1 MKSHRTTWIA
11 VATLSAA
18 ILTGCAG
25 RWERPLQAD
34 GSYCYVFGKQKKSV
48 CTPEAV
54 PSAAADLQAK
64 KFAADTASFTLY
76 VVRHRLN
83 DGIAPVPIAIDGT
96 KPVVT
101 VPESMV
107 RMRLKP
113 GSHQLTAT
121 WNGQTVSQT
130 VQGQAGEVQ
139 FVQLAG
145 SVWAWGSEYR
155 LEAGDDE
162 QARKLALKSRLVADV
177 GMGAL

>member
-1 MKSHRTTWIA
+1 MKSRRITWIA
-11 VATLSAA
+11 MATLSSAA
-18 ILTGCAG
+18 LAGCAS

-34 GSYCYVFGKQKKSV
+34 GSYCYVFGKQKRSV

-64 KFAADTASFTLY
+64 QFAADTAAFTLY
-76 VVRHRLN
+76 VVRHRMN
-83 DGIAPVPIAIDGT
+83 DGIVQVPIAIDGS

-107 RMRLKP
+107 RARLKP
-113 GSHQLTAT
+113 GPHQITAT

-130 VQGQAGEVQ
+130 VQGQAGEVR

-145 SVWAWGSEYR
+145 SVWAWGSEYK
-155 LEAGDDE
+155 LETGDDQ

-177 GMGAL
+177 GAL

>member
-1 MKSHRTTWIA
+1 MKPHRIAWIA
-11 VATLSAA
+11 MATLSAA
-18 ILTGCAG
+18 ALAGCAS

-64 KFAADTASFTLY
+64 QFAADTAAFTLY
-76 VVRHRLN
+76 VVRHSSN
-83 DGIAPVPIAIDGT
+83 DGIVRVPIAVDGSA
-96 KPVVT
+96 PMVT

-113 GSHQLTAT
+113 GSHQITAT
-121 WNGQTVSQT
+121 WNGKTVSQA

-145 SVWAWGSEYR
+145 SVWAWGGEYK
-155 LEAGDDE
+155 LETGDQE
-162 QARKLALKSRLVADV
+162 HARKLALKSRLVADV
-177 GMGAL
+177 GAL